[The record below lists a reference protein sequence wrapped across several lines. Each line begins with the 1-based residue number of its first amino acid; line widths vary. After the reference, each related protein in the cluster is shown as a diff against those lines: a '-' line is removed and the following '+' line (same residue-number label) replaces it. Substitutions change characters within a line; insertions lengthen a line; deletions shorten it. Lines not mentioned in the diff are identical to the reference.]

1 MQSYKKNPK
10 VVLFFYK
17 KIRNNTCIWRRLSAF
32 RNSPL
37 VIFLIALGRRVHR
50 TDAAATLY
58 DIFPAPKKYLL
69 CVYNST
75 KLVSLWYGCE
85 EESFVGNEW
94 RYGQLRGG
102 AIAARCGIRGGRR
115 DLPFLREGRLY
126 RVSRR
131 CS

>member
-17 KIRNNTCIWRRLSAF
+17 KILCIWRRLSVF

-37 VIFLIALGRRVHR
+37 VIFLIALGRRFHR

-58 DIFPAPKKYLL
+58 SFFPAPKKYLL

-85 EESFVGNEW
+85 EESFVGYEW
-94 RYGQLRGG
+94 WHR
-102 AIAARCGIRGGRR
+102 
-115 DLPFLREGRLY
+115 
-126 RVSRR
+126 
-131 CS
+131 